1 MKNELFLPL
10 LSSRERMICHASGDW
25 KKPVVPG
32 FVFYYVVQQDKN
44 AKGGVVYD
52 FFCTLM

>member
-44 AKGGVVYD
+44 AKGCLV
-52 FFCTLM
+52 